1 MIVINI
7 LDVGTGHADNSR
19 DQLDTAAFESNVD
32 TSDLKGTLY
41 DKIRAMLNRLDKQL
55 KATMSELETN
65 EIQAALN
72 TARYQ
77 IRAAQEV
84 DRLEADKVKRFA
96 YLDKLAIDLEV
107 AFAYEA
113 KMWEISQKSDAEVK
127 GAKNDLAEKKHFWE
141 QETERRNGE
150 LETLDFII
158 DIFLTQIATMGDAM
172 RLRIDDYVHDERFD
186 QGIFG
191 SKTDKNVDSIGNV
204 ASEVAAAAGL

>member
-1 MIVINI
+1 MF
-7 LDVGTGHADNSR
+7 LETGTGHADNSR
-19 DQLDTAAFESNVD
+19 EQLDTSAFESTVD

-96 YLDKLAIDLEV
+96 YLEKLAIDLEV
-107 AFAYEA
+107 AFSYEA
-113 KMWEISQKSDAEVK
+113 KMWEISQKSDDEVR
-127 GAKNDLAEKKHFWE
+127 GAKADLAEKKHFWE

-172 RLRIDDYVHDERFD
+172 RLRIDDYVHDDRFD

-191 SKTDKNVDSIGNV
+191 SKTDKHADSIGNV
-204 ASEVAAAAGL
+204 ASEVAAAAGF